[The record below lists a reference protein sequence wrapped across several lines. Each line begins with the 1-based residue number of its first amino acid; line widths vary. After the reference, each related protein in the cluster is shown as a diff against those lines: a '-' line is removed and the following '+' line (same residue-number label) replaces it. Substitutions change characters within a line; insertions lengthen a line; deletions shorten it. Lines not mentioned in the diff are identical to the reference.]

1 MYGDIEVC
9 SSLDGVIN
17 TYSDLQFT
25 VTAIRGSVSV
35 IWEVGNGLVFS
46 YVYQQHVSVL
56 ELNNSSLSSQVFFL
70 FFWPFW
76 VPVTSR
82 HGEYVCRTV

>member
-17 TYSDLQFT
+17 TSQTFSLLSQQSEAVCPSFG
-25 VTAIRGSVSV
+25 RL
-35 IWEVGNGLVFS
+35 EHGLVFS

-70 FFWPFW
+70 FF
-76 VPVTSR
+76 
-82 HGEYVCRTV
+82 